1 MYKGYYTTNNKNN
14 NNRKISNKNKNK
26 NKKNRNN
33 NYNIYNIYNKNNSDS
48 DSDSD
53 INLNTLVF
61 DNEKKKDWISMM
73 DKLDKEY
80 SHIIDLKK
88 ELDNSLEKMVDVT
101 TIKKYQVIV
110 PRKQRI
116 SDPHYHRMSKAKEE
130 YYIIHRGSFYKICDK
145 LRGYICRTKEQH
157 KYRYD
162 EEDLNNIETEDSI
175 ERINSYI

>member
-1 MYKGYYTTNNKNN
+1 MYRGYYTTNKL
-14 NNRKISNKNKNK
+14 KIDEETSN
-26 NKKNRNN
+26 
-33 NYNIYNIYNKNNSDS
+33 
-48 DSDSD
+48 

-101 TIKKYQVIV
+101 IIKKYQVIV

-116 SDPHYHRMSKAKEE
+116 SDPHHYRMRKAEEE
-130 YYIIHRGSFYKICDK
+130 YYVIHRGS
-145 LRGYICRTKEQH
+145 L
-157 KYRYD
+157 
-162 EEDLNNIETEDSI
+162 
-175 ERINSYI
+175 

>member
-1 MYKGYYTTNNKNN
+1 
-14 NNRKISNKNKNK
+14 
-26 NKKNRNN
+26 
-33 NYNIYNIYNKNNSDS
+33 
-48 DSDSD
+48 
-53 INLNTLVF
+53 
-61 DNEKKKDWISMM
+61 MM

-162 EEDLNNIETEDSI
+162 EEDLNNIETEESI
-175 ERINSYI
+175 GRINSYV

>member
-1 MYKGYYTTNNKNN
+1 MYRGYYTTNKL
-14 NNRKISNKNKNK
+14 KIDEETSN
-26 NKKNRNN
+26 
-33 NYNIYNIYNKNNSDS
+33 
-48 DSDSD
+48 

-101 TIKKYQVIV
+101 IIKKYQVIV

-116 SDPHYHRMSKAKEE
+116 SDPHYYRMRKAEEE
-130 YYIIHRGSFYKICDK
+130 YYVIHRGSLYKICDR
-145 LRGYICRTKEQH
+145 LRGYICRTKRHH

-162 EEDLNNIETEDSI
+162 EEDLNNIETDESI
-175 ERINSYI
+175 GRINSYI